1 MGLFDVLF
9 GKKKPASN
17 GDAAKLQGTVTRG
30 SVPCASSRGFVSH
43 TRLGINAGSVDELR
57 SGFIAIDFETTGL
70 HPKGDRIVEVGA
82 VRFENCEPV
91 SRFSMLINPGRC
103 MSLSATEVNHITDRM
118 LLGKPKE
125 RDVMGSIVEFL
136 GDALS
141 GETPLVAHNAQ
152 FDMSF
157 LAETLAR
164 NGISATIRSAD
175 TLMWSRVLVR
185 GLSNYKQGTVA
196 RRFRIVNKAAHR
208 AEPDAEVCGKIMSKL
223 VGIAGRDAS
232 CDSCL
237 VTRSIPSE
245 EELEVCAYIQ
255 DSIVRSGGSVEGLGF
270 YRGSKGYVKA
280 MRTNRVAKFK
290 FTKKGRYMVLER
302 SGLPEGYPYTEPCT
316 MTEGDTDYVRFYFN
330 SPYDLEPLRDHFF
343 DVYTRVKN
351 ELDEL
356 FPTGSSF
363 EESDTESIARRNRLH
378 DEDVAQL
385 LESARLRTS
394 IHEMEQKPSIR
405 AVSERWVDRSAIEIS
420 PTYSREPLGKVRNK
434 DNGSNGFEEGYSF
447 WELGDDKR
455 RHGSVEESLEY
466 FDLARIAGYLEPAL
480 YESYALAF
488 RKIGA
493 YDDEIAILDEG
504 IDRLG
509 PDGRLVARRD
519 KALQLLVRSRERAA
533 REAEKKAATAGHC
546 RAEGAKPKPD
556 ATKRPPKKVP
566 MDGSVIIDQE
576 IPEGVVGARAIVRL
590 DDDFNVLEVYPSVA
604 EASRSTGTNAKSIRE
619 AAKGRQRH
627 AGGFV
632 WRYADGAER
641 QD

>member
-17 GDAAKLQGTVTRG
+17 GDAAKPQGTVTKGLAPR
-30 SVPCASSRGFVSH
+30 ASSRGSVFL

-70 HPKGDRIVEVGA
+70 DPKGDRIVEVGA

-91 SRFSMLINPGRC
+91 DRFSMLINPGRR
-103 MSLSATEVNHITDRM
+103 MPPSATEVNHITDRM

-125 RDVMGSIVEFL
+125 REAMGSIVEFL
-136 GDALS
+136 GDALL

-157 LAETLAR
+157 LAEALAR
-164 NGISATIRSAD
+164 NGINAIIRSAD
-175 TLMWSRVLVR
+175 TLMWSRMLVR

-196 RRFRIVNKAAHR
+196 RRFRIVNKDAHR
-208 AEPDAEVCGKIMSKL
+208 AESDAEVCGRIMSKL
-223 VGIAGRDAS
+223 VGIAGKDAS

-255 DSIVRSGGSVEGLGF
+255 DSIVRSGGRAEGLGF
-270 YRGSKGYVKA
+270 YHGTKGYVKVT
-280 MRTNRVAKFK
+280 RTHRVAKFK

-302 SGLPEGYPYTEPCT
+302 SGLPDGYPYTEPCT
-316 MTEGDTDYVRFYFN
+316 MTEGGTDYVRFYFN
-330 SPYDLEPLRDHFF
+330 SPYDLEPLRGHFF
-343 DVYTRVKN
+343 DVYTRVKK
-351 ELDEL
+351 ELDDL

-378 DEDVAQL
+378 DEDVARL

-394 IHEMEQKPSIR
+394 IHDMEQKPSMR
-405 AVSERWVDRSAIEIS
+405 TASEQQVDRASIEIS
-420 PTYSREPLGKVRNK
+420 PKYSREPLSKVRNK
-434 DNGSNGFEEGYSF
+434 GNRSKGFDEGYSF
-447 WELGDDKR
+447 WELGDDER
-455 RHGSVEESLEY
+455 RHGSVEDSLEY
-466 FDLARIAGYLEPAL
+466 FDLARMAGYLEPAL

-488 RKIGA
+488 RKLGA

-519 KALQLLVRSRERAA
+519 KALQLLVRSREKAA
-533 REAEKKAATAGHC
+533 REAEKKAAAEERR
-546 RAEGAKPKPD
+546 RAAEAKP
-556 ATKRPPKKVP
+556 RPEAPKKAPVDRP
-566 MDGSVIIDQE
+566 VILDQE
-576 IPEGVVGARAIVRL
+576 IPEGVFGARAIIRL

-604 EASRSTGTNAKSIRE
+604 EASRSTGANAKSIRE
-619 AAKGRQRH
+619 AAKGKQRH

-632 WRYADGAER
+632 WRYADEAER